1 VYVGGK
7 RKLPKRR
14 RTTFRN
20 IALITCIPLAGLLV
34 FLGWRYLRQSRVVPQ
49 PSVAPPTSAASAA
62 ALTRTPPPRSAAPHR
77 TAPEAR
83 IVLILDDVGFDRQPL
98 DTAMQIDPNINFSV
112 LPNAARAEEFAQRL
126 HANGFEVL
134 CHLPMEPI
142 DYPRESPGPN
152 AIMTSMSN
160 DEIARTTREDV
171 ATIPHARGVNNH
183 MGSRA
188 TRDRRVMQSV
198 LGSLPKGLYFID
210 SRTTSGSVAE
220 SVARELNIPT
230 GARDVFL
237 DDVQEEAAVRQQL
250 RELVTVA
257 TERGRAVGIG
267 HIYPV
272 TVKVLKEEMPH
283 LRARGVRLVRA
294 STVVD

>member
-1 VYVGGK
+1 MYVGGK

-14 RTTFRN
+14 RTSFRT
-20 IALITCIPLAGLLV
+20 IALIACIPIAGLLV
-34 FLGWRYLRQSRVVPQ
+34 FLGWRWLRGARVGTP
-49 PSVAPPTSAASAA
+49 AP
-62 ALTRTPPPRSAAPHR
+62 AAPLQ
-77 TAPEAR
+77 TKLTPVKTPAPLKPTPHGPR
-83 IVLILDDVGFDRQPL
+83 VVLILDDVGFDHQPL
-98 DTAMQIDPNINFSV
+98 DSAMQIDPNLNFSI
-112 LPNAARAEEFAQRL
+112 LPNAARADEFARRL
-126 HANGFEVL
+126 HDRGFEVL

-160 DEIARTTREDV
+160 EEIARTTREDV

-188 TRDRRVMQSV
+188 TRDRRVMKSV

-210 SRTTSGSVAE
+210 SRTGTGSVAE
-220 SVARELNIPT
+220 AVARELNIPT
-230 GARDVFL
+230 SARDVFL
-237 DDVQEEAAVRQQL
+237 DDVQEEAAVRKQL
-250 RELVTVA
+250 QELVTVA
-257 TERGRAVGIG
+257 TQRGSAVGIG

-294 STVVD
+294 STIVD

>member
-14 RTTFRN
+14 RTTFRT
-20 IALITCIPLAGLLV
+20 IALISCVPIAGLLV
-34 FLGWRYLRQSRVVPQ
+34 FLGWRWLKQ
-49 PSVAPPTSAASAA
+49 PRVAPSAPAAPRVSAKKE
-62 ALTRTPPPRSAAPHR
+62 PPPRSAAPRKADR
-77 TAPEAR
+77 TTR
-83 IVLILDDVGFDRQPL
+83 IVLILDDVGFDHQPL
-98 DTAMQIDPNINFSV
+98 DTAMQIDPNLNFSI
-112 LPNAARAEEFAQRL
+112 LPNAARADEFARRL
-126 HANGFEVL
+126 HARGFEVL

-152 AIMTSMSN
+152 AILMSMSN
-160 DEIARTTREDV
+160 EEIARTTREDV

-188 TRDRRVMQSV
+188 TRDRRVMKSV

-210 SRTTSGSVAE
+210 SRTGPGSVAE
-220 SVARELNIPT
+220 AVARELNIPT
-230 GARDVFL
+230 SARDVFL
-237 DDVQEEAAVRQQL
+237 DDVQEETAVRKQL
-250 RELVTVA
+250 QELVTVA
-257 TERGRAVGIG
+257 TARGSAIGIG

-294 STVVD
+294 STIVD